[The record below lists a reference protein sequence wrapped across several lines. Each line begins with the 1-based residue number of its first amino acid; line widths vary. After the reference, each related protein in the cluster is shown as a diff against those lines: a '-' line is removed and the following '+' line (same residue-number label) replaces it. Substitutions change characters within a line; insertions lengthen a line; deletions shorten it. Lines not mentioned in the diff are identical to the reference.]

1 MLPQLGRNHNHRLAS
16 RQPIAMFHYDARC
29 LHRGSCKDKNAM
41 KAMFGTAPSRFLPKA
56 VIVTVAAASLSGCG
70 INSVPTQEEAAKAK
84 WADVQAAFQERANL
98 VPNLAAVAKGAA
110 DQEKGILTGVVEA
123 RAKATSIQ
131 VNANDLTDPAKMKQF
146 QDAQNQLSGSLAG
159 FGRLLANVEAYPELK
174 SITNYQML
182 QSQLEGQENRIR
194 IALRDY
200 NEAVRSYNTTIRTF
214 PDAIGAKI
222 FYGAK
227 PMVTYQAST
236 PGAEVAPSLEG
247 KL

>member
-1 MLPQLGRNHNHRLAS
+1 M
-16 RQPIAMFHYDARC
+16 RQFV
-29 LHRGSCKDKNAM
+29 
-41 KAMFGTAPSRFLPKA
+41 PKA
-56 VIVTVAAASLSGCG
+56 AVLIVASASLSACG
-70 INSVPTQEEAAKAK
+70 INSVPTQEEVAKAK

-98 VPNLAAVAKGAA
+98 VPNLAAVVKGAA
-110 DQEKGILTGVVEA
+110 EQEKGILTGVVEA

-131 VNANDLTDPAKMKQF
+131 LSGEDLSDPAKMAQF
-146 QDAQNQLSGSLAG
+146 QAAQNQLSSSLAG

-194 IALRDY
+194 VSIRDY

-214 PDAIGAKI
+214 PDAIGAKL

-227 PMVTYQAST
+227 PMVPYQAAT